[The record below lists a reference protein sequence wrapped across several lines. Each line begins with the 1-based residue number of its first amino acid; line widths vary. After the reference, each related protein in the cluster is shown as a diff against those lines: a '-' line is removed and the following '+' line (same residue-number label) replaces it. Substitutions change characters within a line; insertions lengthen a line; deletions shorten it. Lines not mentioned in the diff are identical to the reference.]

1 MSSFRG
7 FECGKR
13 RSVADFLRS
22 STGVRT
28 DHILGPWER
37 TETQDIVQDQHR
49 RSLLTSNSEDGRVY
63 ALRPEMI
70 IQSGISSPSLTRR
83 VRCVFQNE
91 LLTSQLSRRCCAA
104 RALMIR
110 LLLNLLTRMFR
121 NSACFSADITWSGL
135 GENHS
140 LGGVFVHRGLVSASI
155 NNLCREFL
163 GVGERNEWTVR
174 PPGLTTRMH
183 SDRNMDSS

>member
-1 MSSFRG
+1 
-7 FECGKR
+7 
-13 RSVADFLRS
+13 
-22 STGVRT
+22 
-28 DHILGPWER
+28 
-37 TETQDIVQDQHR
+37 
-49 RSLLTSNSEDGRVY
+49 
-63 ALRPEMI
+63 MI

-83 VRCVFQNE
+83 VRCFFQNE

-163 GVGERNEWTVR
+163 GIGERNEWTVT
-174 PPGLTTRMH
+174 PPCRSKRKHSGKNLDSMSLARGIVSCSLPHPISARMPLLDWVTREN
-183 SDRNMDSS
+183 SRDRFSYCRE

>member
-1 MSSFRG
+1 
-7 FECGKR
+7 
-13 RSVADFLRS
+13 
-22 STGVRT
+22 
-28 DHILGPWER
+28 
-37 TETQDIVQDQHR
+37 
-49 RSLLTSNSEDGRVY
+49 
-63 ALRPEMI
+63 LRPEMI

-83 VRCVFQNE
+83 VRCFFQNE

-163 GVGERNEWTVR
+163 GVGERNEWTVTPPCRSKRKHSGKTWTARRNRLLEETHSKLLRHSYQSTGPRAR
-174 PPGLTTRMH
+174 P
-183 SDRNMDSS
+183 DSRPCTP